1 MGFLKFIALQSLQTF
16 DFLKANLLLI
26 SSGNK
31 LEELNFHIY
40 VTSIKHVGSL
50 GCLLT
55 MTPEGSLKLS
65 SSIYLAFIRSEF

>member
-1 MGFLKFIALQSLQTF
+1 MGFLKFIALQSLQAF
-16 DFLKANLLLI
+16 DVLKANLLLI

-40 VTSIKHVGSL
+40 VTAVKHIASL

-55 MTPEGSLKLS
+55 NDPRRKFEAFFQ
-65 SSIYLAFIRSEF
+65 YLLGIHQE